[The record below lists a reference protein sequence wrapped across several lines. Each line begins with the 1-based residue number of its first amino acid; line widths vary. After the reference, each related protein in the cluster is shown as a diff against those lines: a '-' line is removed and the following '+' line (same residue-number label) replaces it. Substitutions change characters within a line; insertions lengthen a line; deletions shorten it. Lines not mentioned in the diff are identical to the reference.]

1 MLARK
6 SLAVLLCLVLPAC
19 MWLVGCGS
27 DPSSSDG
34 PGDDSEE
41 VRSDAE
47 RDTSPDVTGEELAA
61 LVAGNTQFALDL
73 YDKARSDAGNLFL
86 SPYSIS
92 LAFSMLFGGAAG
104 ATSAQM
110 ADVFHFTQEAS
121 THHAAFDK
129 LDLELLSRA
138 QAVATGVD
146 TRDHADGFQLSIAN
160 AMWGQRD
167 FGFLDS
173 YLDLLAISYGA
184 GMRVVDFATDPDG
197 VRQTVNH
204 WVAEQTADKIRD
216 ILPPGSLS
224 TSTRFVLANAIY
236 FLAKW
241 GSQFSP
247 DSTTTAPFHTL
258 GGGTVDVQMM
268 HQMSQFGY
276 AEGEGYRAVELPYT
290 RPELSM
296 VVVVPDAGQFGAF
309 EASLDAAALQ
319 QILSG
324 LEGTPVQLGLPRF
337 KVESMLDLK
346 GLLPQ
351 MGMTDAF
358 VPFVADFSAMDGERD
373 LFVSV
378 ALHKAY
384 VSVDEAGTEAG
395 AATVIGGDVT
405 ALPGATLTVD
415 RPFLFVVRD
424 KPTGAVLFMGRVMNP
439 AE

>member
-6 SLAVLLCLVLPAC
+6 SVALLLCLLLAVCA
-19 MWLVGCGS
+19 WLVGCGS
-27 DPSSSDG
+27 DPSDSDDH
-34 PGDDSEE
+34 GDEGEE

-47 RDTSPDVTGEELAA
+47 RDTSPDVTDAELAA
-61 LVAGNTQFALDL
+61 LVAGNTQFALEL
-73 YDKARSDAGNLFL
+73 YDKGRSGAGNLFL

-104 ATSAQM
+104 DTSAQM
-110 ADVFHFTQEAS
+110 ASTFHFAQEAA
-121 THHAAFDK
+121 THHAAFDR

-146 TRDHADGFQLSIAN
+146 ARDAADGFQLSIAN
-160 AMWGQRD
+160 AMWGQKD

-184 GMRVVDFATDPDG
+184 GMRVADFGTDPDG
-197 VRQTVNH
+197 VRQTVNG
-204 WVAEQTADKIRD
+204 WVAEQTADKIKD

-224 TSTRFVLANAIY
+224 TATRFVLANAIY

-241 GSQFSP
+241 ESQFSP
-247 DSTTTAPFHTL
+247 DSTITMPFHTL
-258 GGGTVDVQMM
+258 SGDTVDVQMM
-268 HQMSQFGY
+268 RQTSEFGY
-276 AEGEGYRAVELPYT
+276 AAGDGYQAAEMPYT

-296 VVVVPDAGQFGAF
+296 VAIVPDAGQFGAF
-309 EASLDAAALQ
+309 EASLNAAVLQ

-324 LEGTPVQLGLPRF
+324 LQGTSVQLSLPRF
-337 KVESMLDLK
+337 RIESTLDLK
-346 GLLPQ
+346 ELLPQ

-358 VPFVADFSAMDGERD
+358 VPLVADFSSMDGARD

-395 AATVIGGDVT
+395 AATVIGGEVT
-405 ALPGATLTVD
+405 ALPGETLTID
-415 RPFLFVVRD
+415 RPFFFVIRD
-424 KPTGAVLFMGRVMNP
+424 KPTGAVLFVGRVVNP
-439 AE
+439 AA